1 MGHTT
6 PPLRVGFDGVKG
18 YAVPDKFEID
28 HHERVEVLAET
39 KCSIRFEAH
48 DIFDD
53 IKCLDAGPHYWD
65 PKIQDGTAKFDVGEY
80 GRLPSP
86 QTKSNRASKMRSGR
100 DKK

>member
-6 PPLRVGFDGVKG
+6 PPLRVGFHDVKG

-39 KCSIRFEAH
+39 KCSIRFEAR

-53 IKCLDAGPHYWD
+53 VKCLDAGPHYWD

-86 QTKSNRASKMRSGR
+86 PQ
-100 DKK
+100 KKQPP